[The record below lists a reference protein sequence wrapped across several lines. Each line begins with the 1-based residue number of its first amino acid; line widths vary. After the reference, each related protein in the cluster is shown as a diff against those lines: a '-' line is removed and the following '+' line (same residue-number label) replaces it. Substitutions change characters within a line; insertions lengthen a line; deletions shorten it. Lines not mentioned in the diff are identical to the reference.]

1 MHNNAAIMEVSKID
15 SISYADMDV
24 GIKCN
29 CEKCEWEGDVL
40 ELLQTTEAKNIK
52 RTKLIND
59 MLDDN

>member
-1 MHNNAAIMEVSKID
+1 MEVSKID